1 MKNLITV
8 LDKEIKAFEDLK
20 NLLIDQRESIINR
33 DIDNV
38 YETISRIEEIVLT
51 LEKLE
56 KERNKEFDNLR
67 NFLGLSDKACL
78 KDIMEKLEDKEVSER
93 IFQMMKIIND
103 VVIELR
109 GITQIVEFQEKYINF
124 LLGFFSHSDTYKENG
139 KMDQPNSSV
148 FFDGRF

>member
-56 KERNKEFDNLR
+56 EERNKEFDNLR

-139 KMDQPNSSV
+139 KMDQTNGSV